1 MAGLLDFEDPNT
13 VGALQFGMGLLNAGG
28 SSRMPV
34 SLGQGIAQGGTM
46 AMDAMRQARQDL
58 LKKKLAE
65 LEIEKGQLTMDQVK
79 QELAADKAFME
90 AIKNPT
96 QTQKP
101 SQAYGGGYSPSVADA
116 FGVPQGSTQPQ
127 HPQRDSDI
135 LLAAARQTGSR
146 KMYENA
152 LKMALEEKKLDPKF
166 GNTPQ
171 TLMQNGVPVSV
182 QMADDG
188 TIRPMQ
194 GYSPAEKLHF
204 ADTGSGIQGLNAFT
218 GKPIGS
224 AVTKSLTPDQAATLP
239 IQRQNANTAAGQL
252 ALGRDRYNFESSPEK
267 QGKIAGAKSKAQKMA
282 EIEVAPIEAGIGA
295 GKALDAAGYDP
306 KTKTDNITKW
316 LDGATGG
323 FFGTTIDTIVGST
336 GFSMPG
342 EQANAKL
349 KSAANKIVMDM
360 MGGKLGSG
368 ISNADR
374 DFITDQLGQVG
385 NSLIPTETRRAAWN
399 SVKDRLNETRK
410 KGSTGGGTGGWSVE
424 E

>member
-1 MAGLLDFEDPNT
+1 
-13 VGALQFGMGLLNAGG
+13 
-28 SSRMPV
+28 
-34 SLGQGIAQGGTM
+34 
-46 AMDAMRQARQDL
+46 
-58 LKKKLAE
+58 
-65 LEIEKGQLTMDQVK
+65 
-79 QELAADKAFME
+79 
-90 AIKNPT
+90 
-96 QTQKP
+96 
-101 SQAYGGGYSPSVADA
+101 
-116 FGVPQGSTQPQ
+116 
-127 HPQRDSDI
+127 
-135 LLAAARQTGSR
+135 
-146 KMYENA
+146 
-152 LKMALEEKKLDPKF
+152 
-166 GNTPQ
+166 
-171 TLMQNGVPVSV
+171 
-182 QMADDG
+182 
-188 TIRPMQ
+188 
-194 GYSPAEKLHF
+194 
-204 ADTGSGIQGLNAFT
+204 
-218 GKPIGS
+218 
-224 AVTKSLTPDQAATLP
+224 
-239 IQRQNANTAAGQL
+239 
-252 ALGRDRYNFESSPEK
+252 
-267 QGKIAGAKSKAQKMA
+267 MA

-410 KGSTGGGTGGWSVE
+410 KGSTGGGTGGWEVVK
-424 E
+424 